1 MSCLPANQCNVKARP
16 KSAFA
21 TDSSPRAAHCLPLLW
36 LLFTGTKHRASPDSA
51 IRYTSIRP
59 EPGGRGKKTEKGRAM
74 TTSSSVKP
82 LQAHAAATPQP
93 GQSELRSSLSSHS
106 QHPFRLEVRDVTPVS
121 ISLLWSL
128 RPPPISAAFSNSRSR
143 PLAGGSNSNSA
154 ALEGSMA
161 DAGPRTGNVVN
172 TANPA
177 STSSTTTAVTTST
190 ISTSPPMRRRTGP
203 ARLRLRTSSPST
215 AARLASAQASQPQDE
230 VDDADNWPDD
240 GATAVDVDSDRG
252 DADDALSGSAKPE
265 QPRVSTRPQG
275 RARKR
280 RPANHSDQR
289 ATGSDS
295 ETSETAGHGDGS
307 LANMV
312 LSSPASNI
320 EEAKM
325 GRVFDSGVSVSV
337 NGVPWTHVVLADRG
351 SEEAVIVVYGLL
363 PNRVYSIDLA
373 VGGKDESKSAGPQV
387 QASESLPWGR
397 AAPASA
403 STPPLLSSEDGEESA
418 AHAAL
423 LADIVASSNLRE
435 ALNAELRKARKES
448 QRAEGALRSEID
460 ALKKGLQKQTDTDH
474 RSRQKV
480 LALQEG
486 IRQSTLQARE
496 MEQEADSVN
505 SGHQEAHERE
515 RQANERYEQV
525 KAEVEKRESEDK
537 AALLKVQE
545 EMRNHQS
552 KLSAIND
559 AVDNRERERKHLKDE
574 RCSNL
579 ELQIEKLKEEIE
591 RIRSAPLEFV
601 RSLDADAS
609 QSPSSTGSAMLV
621 ATQAPAKG
629 STGSAGTPGAQFNPS
644 SGARAAPLGGNINM
658 ASTLGKRAPQ
668 GRSSSGPNVY
678 HPASRRGAFVGGGR
692 PSGSTGPDR
701 VGSHFG
707 SNNHPSSDSMA
718 RHFVSGSG
726 LMPRELSEA
735 ASYVQ
740 THQQAPFSSSIT
752 LNPNKP
758 EFVPSGSGVSPVLA
772 MSSGAF
778 PLSVNSDNTS
788 PLNQPGSAAAAGLP
802 HFGGVNNKFNLGPS
816 DSLYPHR
823 LSSNLSNAPSPL
835 GGNSPNLPFNN
846 PHHPPQA
853 TPQSGSP
860 FSSSLVASTSGAG
873 YLGTAAV
880 EEPQRRKS
888 FGPLDYDDFGPA
900 AHSQS
905 SIPGQIGSSA
915 TNAGVWN
922 GLPHLTGLQAAGS
935 ATGSSL
941 MPSGAAPGSNHAS
954 PWNNTVHLPDTG
966 TSSVRGPSHPAAD
979 IWGLSNSST
988 SSPLRSRAALMGVGQ
1003 PPASGAS
1010 ALNRT
1015 NASNSG
1021 TRQASGNAGPGSM
1034 GSAPVSPVSP
1044 RAFPFSSNIKPSGD
1058 NVSPRHLGSFGPLQQ
1073 HQPYPGG
1080 PIVGSALSTHL
1091 NSPVF
1096 PSNAGAF
1103 NESPTFGNYANTS
1116 DIWSTPHVPRSP
1128 VKRGSGTRGN
1138 EGAVLK
1144 EGYANAGAAR
1154 PSASAGLDADL
1165 GALGDVEQQWD
1176 AADSS
1181 TVGNGSQME
1190 AQAAHSFAKVA
1201 ADGARRDGSG

>member
-1 MSCLPANQCNVKARP
+1 MS
-16 KSAFA
+16 
-21 TDSSPRAAHCLPLLW
+21 
-36 LLFTGTKHRASPDSA
+36 
-51 IRYTSIRP
+51 
-59 EPGGRGKKTEKGRAM
+59 
-74 TTSSSVKP
+74 TSSSVKP

-154 ALEGSMA
+154 ALQNSMA
-161 DAGPRTGNVVN
+161 DAGPRAGNVIN
-172 TANPA
+172 TANLA

-190 ISTSPPMRRRTGP
+190 ITTSPTMRRRTGTT
-203 ARLRLRTSSPST
+203 RLRLRTSSPST
-215 AARLASAQASQPQDE
+215 AARLASAQASQPQDG

-252 DADDALSGSAKPE
+252 DADDAPSGAKPE
-265 QPRVSTRPQG
+265 QPRASTRPQG

-289 ATGSDS
+289 AAGSDS
-295 ETSETAGHGDGS
+295 ETSETAGHGDGTSANTLPSS
-307 LANMV
+307 LAN
-312 LSSPASNI
+312 NT

-373 VGGKDESKSAGPQV
+373 VGGKDEFKFAGPQIQAPEPAATEGQKSSVEDSV
-387 QASESLPWGR
+387 QAFVVPSQSAP
-397 AAPASA
+397 APASPDTA
-403 STPPLLSSEDGEESA
+403 AQSSALPWSRGAPASTSTPPLLSSEDGSESA
-418 AHAAL
+418 SHAAL
-423 LADIVASSNLRE
+423 LADIAASSNLRE

-486 IRQSTLQARE
+486 IRQSTLQAKE
-496 MEQEADSVN
+496 MEQEAESVN
-505 SGHQEAHERE
+505 SGHEEAYERE

-525 KAEVEKRESEDK
+525 KVEVEKRESEDK

-545 EMRNHQS
+545 DMRNHQS

-559 AVDNRERERKHLKDE
+559 AVENRERERKHLKDE

-609 QSPSSTGSAMLV
+609 QSQSSTGSAMLV
-621 ATQAPAKG
+621 ATQVPGKG
-629 STGSAGTPGAQFNPS
+629 STGSAGTPGGQFNPS
-644 SGARAAPLGGNINM
+644 GGARVAPLGGLINM

-707 SNNHPSSDSMA
+707 SNNHPSSDSMT

-740 THQQAPFSSSIT
+740 THQQAPFSSSTT

-758 EFVPSGSGVSPVLA
+758 EFVPSGSSVSPVLA
-772 MSSGAF
+772 MPSGAF
-778 PLSVNSDNTS
+778 PLSANSDNTS
-788 PLNQPGSAAAAGLP
+788 PLNQPGSAAGASLP
-802 HFGGVNNKFNLGPS
+802 HFGGVNNKINLGPS

-823 LSSNLSNAPSPL
+823 LGSNLSNAPSPL
-835 GGNSPNLPFNN
+835 GGNSPNLPFNV

-860 FSSSLVASTSGAG
+860 FSSSLVANTSSAG
-873 YLGTAAV
+873 YLGPAAV

-905 SIPGQIGSSA
+905 SNPGQIGSSA

-922 GLPHLTGLQAAGS
+922 GLPHLTGLQAAAS
-935 ATGSSL
+935 ATNSSL
-941 MPSGAAPGSNHAS
+941 TPSGAAPGSNHAS

-966 TSSVRGPSHPAAD
+966 TSSIRGPSYPAAD

-1003 PPASGAS
+1003 PPASGAL

-1021 TRQASGNAGPGSM
+1021 TRQVSGNAGPGSM
-1034 GSAPVSPVSP
+1034 GSEPVSPVSP

-1058 NVSPRHLGSFGPLQQ
+1058 NISPRHLGSFGPLQQ
-1073 HQPYPGG
+1073 HQPYSGG
-1080 PIVGSALSTHL
+1080 PIVGQTSALGTHL

-1154 PSASAGLDADL
+1154 ASASAGVDADL
-1165 GALGDVEQQWD
+1165 GALGDAEQQSE

-1181 TVGNGSQME
+1181 TVGNGSHME
-1190 AQAAHSFAKVA
+1190 SQAAHSFAKVA
-1201 ADGARRDGSG
+1201 ADGARRDASG